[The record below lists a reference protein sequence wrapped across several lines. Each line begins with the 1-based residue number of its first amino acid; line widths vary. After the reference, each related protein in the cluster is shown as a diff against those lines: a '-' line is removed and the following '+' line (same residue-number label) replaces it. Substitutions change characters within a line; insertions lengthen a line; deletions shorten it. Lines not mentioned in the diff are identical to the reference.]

1 LFERKFFLP
10 LPLILKLTLYHSPFI
25 ITVLF
30 FGEIIALS
38 VALCWTA
45 SAVFFEL
52 AGRKIGSISVNI
64 IRLGVSF
71 ILLGVTLLVTKQSF
85 IPMDATSEQWFWL
98 GLSGIIG
105 LFLGDMLL
113 FRSYV
118 LIGSR
123 TSALVMS
130 LVPAITTLVSWF
142 FLHETLPLKSIIAI
156 VVSMSGIMIAVADKR
171 MRLNVPIKG
180 VLLAFGGA
188 TGQSLG
194 LILSKKGIGTDYDPI
209 AATQIRILFALIGFV
224 LLMTYTK
231 RWHRLRQ
238 ALTHRKAFTQV
249 SIGSFVGLYLG
260 VSLSLL
266 AIQHTKT
273 GIASTF
279 KSLVPIFIILP
290 SALIFKEK
298 IKVSHVIGAIVSV
311 IGVALFFI

>member
-1 LFERKFFLP
+1 M
-10 LPLILKLTLYHSPFI
+10 Y
-25 ITVLF
+25 
-30 FGEIIALS
+30 FGELIALS
-38 VALCWTA
+38 VAVCWTV

-52 AGRKIGSISVNI
+52 AGRKVGSISVNI

-71 ILLGVTLLVTKQSF
+71 ILLGITLLITKQSF
-85 IPMDATSEQWFWL
+85 IPMDATGEQWFWL

-113 FRSYV
+113 FSSYV

-130 LVPAITTLVSWF
+130 LVPAITTIISWF
-142 FLHETLPLKSIIAI
+142 FLKETLALKSIIAI
-156 VVSMSGIMIAVADKR
+156 LVSMSGIMIAVADRR
-171 MRLNVPIKG
+171 MKLNVPIKG
-180 VLLAFGGA
+180 ILLALGGA

-194 LILSKKGIGTDYDPI
+194 LILSKKGIGSDYDPI
-209 AATQIRILFALIGFV
+209 AATQIRILFALIAFII
-224 LLMTYTK
+224 LMTYTK
-231 RWHRLRQ
+231 RWHRLKQ
-238 ALTHRKAFTQV
+238 AISNRKAFTQV

-266 AIQHTKT
+266 AIQYTKT

-279 KSLVPIFIILP
+279 MALVPIFIILP
-290 SALIFKEK
+290 SAIIFKEK
-298 IKVSHVIGAIVSV
+298 IKTSHVIGAIVSV